1 MRRNGGYATLQQLN
15 NLVDFSEWGTKTPF
29 ASVRRIVQTN
39 KEFFRIQPGL
49 WALKEDEQMV
59 LKKLNIVQSKN
70 DSVDKF
76 THSYYQGIVAEIG
89 NMRNYDTY
97 VPPQDK
103 NKLFLE
109 KKLSSIT
116 SIDKIYEFTYPNI
129 MKQAKTVDIIW
140 FNERKMPCAFYE
152 VEHSTN
158 IKNSLNKFYE
168 LQDFR
173 ADFYIVAAQERKRQ
187 FDDII
192 QASIYN
198 SIRNLVTFI
207 DYNSLVKQYEGE
219 NRKIERVI

>member
-1 MRRNGGYATLQQLN
+1 MKRNGGYATLQQLN
-15 NLVDFSEWGTKTPF
+15 HLVDFSTWGTKTPF

-59 LKKLNIVQSKN
+59 LRKLNIVQSKT
-70 DSVDKF
+70 DSMDMF
-76 THSYYQGIVAEIG
+76 THSYYQGILAEIG

-109 KKLSSIT
+109 KKLSNIT
-116 SIDKIYEFTYPNI
+116 SMDKIYEFTYPNI

-198 SIRNLVTFI
+198 PIRNLVTFI
-207 DYNSLVKQYEGE
+207 DYTSLVKQYEGE
-219 NRKIERVI
+219 SRKIERVI